1 MAGDTSSDLSGT
13 VTGGGEIVRGR
24 VPKEATEREQKAVRA
39 QMRAQDAMEKAVAA
53 AERILDS
60 TEFDEKGRPVFSGA
74 DMMTAAKF
82 IMSAASHKT
91 MIDMEL
97 GLARKKGE
105 EKGPKNQTV
114 NNLFYMDGMSEAEKD
129 VVRKIA
135 LRAAGTPALPEPTK
149 GGGS

>member
-1 MAGDTSSDLSGT
+1 MAGDTSSDPSEM
-13 VTGGGEIVRGR
+13 VKAGGEIARGR

-60 TEFDEKGRPVFSGA
+60 TEYDEKGRPVFSGA

-97 GLARKKGE
+97 GLAKKKGE
-105 EKGPKNQTV
+105 AGPKNQTV
-114 NNLFYMDGMSEAEKD
+114 NNLFYMEGMSEAEKE

-135 LRAAGTPALPEPTK
+135 LRGAGTAALPDPTK